1 VESSFYLFLILNII
15 QRKYIDNILFLMYI
29 IFQKQ
34 NNIYMGGIVLE
45 KVNVQ
50 LLLTQEEYESLK
62 KNADK
67 QGLTVP
73 CYIKSVVLEDDYFYG
88 FYKKLLDK
96 VEQLPSG
103 TKFNIKALFGV
114 EWTMPKGIK
123 LTLGRTYF
131 NRVNKGIIDNVIA
144 TGKDSSNVMWY
155 ERK

>member
-1 VESSFYLFLILNII
+1 VESSFYLFLFVNII
-15 QRKYIDNILFLMYI
+15 QRKYIDNILFLIYI

-131 NRVNKGIIDNVIA
+131 NRVDKGIIDNVIA

>member
-1 VESSFYLFLILNII
+1 
-15 QRKYIDNILFLMYI
+15 
-29 IFQKQ
+29 
-34 NNIYMGGIVLE
+34 MGGIVLE

-131 NRVNKGIIDNVIA
+131 NRVDKGIIDNVIA

>member
-1 VESSFYLFLILNII
+1 MESSFYLFLFVNII
-15 QRKYIDNILFLMYI
+15 QRKYIDNILFLIYI
-29 IFQKQ
+29 ISQKK

-131 NRVNKGIIDNVIA
+131 NRVDKGIIDNVIA

>member
-1 VESSFYLFLILNII
+1 MESSFYLFLFVNII
-15 QRKYIDNILFLMYI
+15 QRKYIDNILFLIYI

-131 NRVNKGIIDNVIA
+131 NRVDKGIIDNVIA